1 VAGIPAARRRAAGAR
16 DQPRLVVLAGLAGAL
31 LAPFHFF
38 FFPVVP
44 VLVAIWVALGRRL
57 FTRPA
62 VRLALLFAA
71 PYVLAIPFASA
82 AFGQAAGSGWFEP
95 VLGWPTAPLGDG
107 PLAVAFFYLT
117 NLGIPFLLAVASLL
131 LVRTPSR
138 AFLAAWIGLLFLV
151 PNLVQVSYVSFD
163 MNKYFQAMWIA
174 VAIAAGILLA
184 RWPVPAVALILV
196 VSAVSPTLSAV
207 HHGFSRNFLLR
218 ADELAA
224 AAWIADETPPGS
236 VFVTD
241 DWIISPTDP
250 AGRLRL
256 TGFGPYV
263 ENLGYAFGERQA
275 LVEEIRCG
283 GDADRA
289 AELMGELGASYVFPE
304 RGGDCAD
311 PVDFAASDRFEE
323 VYAEGGV
330 VIYHLS
336 SAP

>member
-1 VAGIPAARRRAAGAR
+1 
-16 DQPRLVVLAGLAGAL
+16 
-31 LAPFHFF
+31 
-38 FFPVVP
+38 
-44 VLVAIWVALGRRL
+44 
-57 FTRPA
+57 
-62 VRLALLFAA
+62 
-71 PYVLAIPFASA
+71 
-82 AFGQAAGSGWFEP
+82 
-95 VLGWPTAPLGDG
+95 
-107 PLAVAFFYLT
+107 
-117 NLGIPFLLAVASLL
+117 
-131 LVRTPSR
+131 
-138 AFLAAWIGLLFLV
+138 
-151 PNLVQVSYVSFD
+151 
-163 MNKYFQAMWIA
+163 MWIA

-184 RWPVPAVALILV
+184 RWPLPAVALVLV

-224 AAWIADETPPGS
+224 AAWIAEETPPRS

-263 ENLGYAFGERQA
+263 ENLGYDFGERQA

-289 AELMGELGASYVFPE
+289 AALMRELGASYVFPE
-304 RGGDCAD
+304 QGVGCAD